1 MTAFGANR
9 LIWGSNWPVSDLGGG
24 FAQQIK
30 LAEDYLAPFGA
41 ARARQGHVPERLEVL
56 PAPTFSSL
64 RSVVPLGRERDDT
77 RLPVRRVACP
87 CDHRSTEPPDDE
99 KPTRIDTRRDRAQD
113 LDKGVDQR
121 YAAPALDKGL
131 DIIELLAH
139 EIDGLTLNEIAR
151 ALARTSSEIFRMVNA
166 LSRRGYIEL
175 QGDRYSL
182 SLKLFEIAHRHKPI
196 KSLTAA
202 ALPLMREL
210 VNRTLQSCHLTVFHA
225 GRVMVVAQVDSPER
239 WAFGLKVGAQV
250 GLTDTASG
258 FVLLAFQDDAQRAHM
273 LASHSSV
280 EGELDLDRR
289 QLDKNVDEVASAGY
303 AQMQSRQIRG
313 VSNIA
318 FPVLGSAGHAV
329 AALNIPYIERIDK
342 KITPSIMQV
351 KEALGESAGRLSL
364 LMGHV

>member
-1 MTAFGANR
+1 MKKPAR
-9 LIWGSNWPVSDLGGG
+9 P
-24 FAQQIK
+24 K
-30 LAEDYLAPFGA
+30 PAEPGL
-41 ARARQGHVPERLEVL
+41 
-56 PAPTFSSL
+56 
-64 RSVVPLGRERDDT
+64 
-77 RLPVRRVACP
+77 
-87 CDHRSTEPPDDE
+87 
-99 KPTRIDTRRDRAQD
+99 
-113 LDKGVDQR
+113 DQR

-131 DIIELLAH
+131 DIIELLAR
-139 EIDGLTLNEIAR
+139 ETDGLGLNEIAR
-151 ALARTSSEIFRMVNA
+151 ALDRTSSEIFRMVNA
-166 LSRRGYIEL
+166 LCRRGYLAQE
-175 QGDRYSL
+175 GDRYSL
-182 SLKLFEIAHRHKPI
+182 SLKLFELAHRHKPI

-258 FVLLAFQDDAQRAHM
+258 HVLLAFQDEAERARM
-273 LASHSSV
+273 LASHRRV

-289 QLDKNVDEVASAGY
+289 QLDKSVAEVARNGH

-342 KITPSIMQV
+342 KVTPSIA
-351 KEALGESAGRLSL
+351 EALEALADSASRLSL
-364 LMGHV
+364 LMGYV